1 LSHFRLPNYN
11 DLSNK
16 MVTKKTLRTCKNGHQ
31 YYKSSDCPTCP
42 ICEEAKKPNDGFLS
56 LLYAPAR
63 RALENADIR
72 TLKQL
77 SAHSEQEIL
86 KLHGIGKTAIPVLK
100 KLLRK
105 QDLHLKIDKDTAL
118 NSV

>member
-1 LSHFRLPNYN
+1 
-11 DLSNK
+11 
-16 MVTKKTLRTCKNGHQ
+16 MITKKTLRTCINGHQ

-42 ICEEAKKPNDGFLS
+42 TCEKAKRPNIGFLS

-63 RALENADIR
+63 RALENADIK

-77 SAHSEQEIL
+77 SRFSEKDIL

-100 KLLRK
+100 SE
-105 QDLHLKIDKDTAL
+105 LKKIGLTFND
-118 NSV
+118 